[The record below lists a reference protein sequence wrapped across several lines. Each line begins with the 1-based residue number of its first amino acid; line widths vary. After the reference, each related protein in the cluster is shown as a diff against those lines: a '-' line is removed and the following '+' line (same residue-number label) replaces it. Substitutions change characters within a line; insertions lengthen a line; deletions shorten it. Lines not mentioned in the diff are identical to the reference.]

1 MVTIYGYS
9 DDLVVVE
16 HSEHGDH
23 EIDCYDKE
31 IRFRF
36 TDGTVIRIGYGKEN
50 LGVWYIERE
59 NVGTA
64 EQTLLIC
71 EDEDAD
77 PYSDVFSIDAEI
89 ESHEVLRPL
98 CLEEAGYT
106 AEDIQVISQE
116 EYDEKY
122 GGNDD
127 EQENAE
133 GHCGGD
139 AVSGD
144 LPAAGSDA
152 SLGLGRAKWRTSYK
166 RPVSCA
172 SIGNIETD
180 IYTRTDA

>member
-23 EIDCYDKE
+23 EIDCYDRE

-59 NVGTA
+59 HVGTA

-77 PYSDVFSIDAEI
+77 PYSDVFSIEAEI
-89 ESHEVLRPL
+89 ESHDVLKIR
-98 CLEEAGYT
+98 
-106 AEDIQVISQE
+106 
-116 EYDEKY
+116 
-122 GGNDD
+122 
-127 EQENAE
+127 
-133 GHCGGD
+133 
-139 AVSGD
+139 
-144 LPAAGSDA
+144 
-152 SLGLGRAKWRTSYK
+152 R
-166 RPVSCA
+166 
-172 SIGNIETD
+172 
-180 IYTRTDA
+180 